1 MLACGGDKL
10 AVSPLIK
17 QLCANCLS
25 SSRRVSGF
33 AVEQTSKLK
42 TIIALSGLSDA
53 SDVVLNGDSTIE
65 FRPAAGLVQG
75 MDASVT
81 ETSENHFA
89 DQQ

>member
-1 MLACGGDKL
+1 MLPCGGDKL

-25 SSRRVSGF
+25 SSRRVS
-33 AVEQTSKLK
+33 VEQTSNLK
-42 TIIALSGLSDA
+42 TIIALSGLSTA

-65 FRPAAGLVQG
+65 FWPAASLVQG